1 MLDYN
6 RFFLNESVEEEIRL
20 NQFEEKEVGENE
32 WGLQMNTITSPSP
45 ISSCRSNLFLLCW
58 CCWRGHPTF
67 CYNSQSPRREILD
80 GLMSLTLARLVM
92 TQGEQRSLTDCTYSK
107 EALQA
112 SDDAVEVV
120 FTTFSHHFAEF
131 RASLPVWPADLN
143 KPKT

>member
-1 MLDYN
+1 
-6 RFFLNESVEEEIRL
+6 
-20 NQFEEKEVGENE
+20 
-32 WGLQMNTITSPSP
+32 MNTITSPSP

-131 RASLPVWPADLN
+131 RASLPV
-143 KPKT
+143 